1 MSLNESLRCFS
12 AFFNSLVNRRVLEE
26 SEKKNKLLFA
36 TRYEYDFFCTRLSC
50 FNMTVKRM

>member
-26 SEKKNKLLFA
+26 SEKKTSFYLLPGMSMI
-36 TRYEYDFFCTRLSC
+36 FFVLGCHALT
-50 FNMTVKRM
+50 

>member
-26 SEKKNKLLFA
+26 SEKKTKLLFA
-36 TRYEYDFFCTRLSC
+36 TRYEYDSFLYSVV
-50 FNMTVKRM
+50 ML